1 MLAAA
6 KLWKEVHNF
15 GHAAIGAQNNSGRF
29 PQATFPAAAFIQ
41 PAMPLSL
48 SDEHLTRIKE
58 KFRQTLGRDLTPD
71 EMRYLG
77 FSLVAL
83 PDYDFD
89 VANNSPAPEVV
100 DEVA

>member
-1 MLAAA
+1 M
-6 KLWKEVHNF
+6 HNF

-77 FSLVAL
+77 LSLVAL
-83 PDYDFD
+83 PDYEPPALED
-89 VANNSPAPEVV
+89 VPELQ